1 VTSIISENTASA
13 HPSQKGD
20 AEAPSSNIQAP
31 EKFQSPN
38 LKVQGTHL
46 DIRACDSMDVGGW
59 VLELSEVVVFLRNR
73 RSGTY
78 NLEYKMGRIRLLSET
93 VASQVAAGEVVE
105 RPASVVKELIENS
118 LDAGAQKIDVIIR
131 RGGISLVRVIDD
143 GCGMDRDDA
152 LLSLERHATSKIR
165 SAADLQAVATLG
177 FRGEALPSIAS
188 VSRFRIT
195 TREAHAIAGTE
206 IIVNGGKLEIVRD
219 GGEAPGTQIEVR
231 SLFYNLPARRKFLRS
246 ENTESRNIEHQLHL
260 QAIGH
265 SQIAFSLLRDDRLL
279 FRLPAAATL
288 SDRIRDLY
296 DAELLARL
304 VEINGTALRNS
315 RIGGFIGQAGL
326 SRQTRAQQ
334 LIFVNG
340 RAIESS
346 LITAAI
352 REGYHTALMK
362 GQYPVTFLFLELDP
376 AAVDVNVHPAKREVR
391 FRDPAGVREVIVR
404 CIQQTLEGGRAEWQD
419 KFRAPVS
426 SLATIGGKAAP
437 NMTLR
442 PEVSAPEESHRELP
456 HLASPAGHRVTG
468 GATHSEAASSEI
480 VGQAQ
485 RLPAPRDQFASDALA
500 LQQHARKAAQ
510 QEFQIIGVLSKLYV
524 LMENADGLV
533 LVDQHA
539 AHERILFEELR
550 RRMEE
555 QGVPTQRLLLPQT
568 FDVAPRDAD
577 WIERNLSTLQ
587 RMGIGI
593 ESFGPDTFKIDSV
606 PGFLNVSDPAQF
618 MRKVIDDLK
627 SATNSASAM
636 RLGEE
641 MIAKTVCRHAVKAND
656 PLRYP
661 EVEKLIRDLLDCD
674 LPYCCP
680 HGRPTMIQISLAEL
694 EKKFGRKV

>member
-1 VTSIISENTASA
+1 MS
-13 HPSQKGD
+13 
-20 AEAPSSNIQAP
+20 
-31 EKFQSPN
+31 
-38 LKVQGTHL
+38 
-46 DIRACDSMDVGGW
+46 
-59 VLELSEVVVFLRNR
+59 
-73 RSGTY
+73 
-78 NLEYKMGRIRLLSET
+78 RIRLLPET

-105 RPASVVKELIENS
+105 RPASVVKELVENS
-118 LDAGAQKIDVIIR
+118 IDAGARKIDVVIR

-188 VSRFRIT
+188 VSRFRLT
-195 TREAHAIAGTE
+195 TREADAVAGTE
-206 IIVNGGKLEIVRD
+206 IVVNGGKIDVVRD

-246 ENTESRNIEHQLHL
+246 ENTESRNIEHQIHL
-260 QAIGH
+260 QAISH
-265 SQIAFSLLRDDRLL
+265 PQIGFSLLRDDHML
-279 FRLPAAATL
+279 FQLPAVVTL
-288 SDRIRDLY
+288 RDRIRDLY
-296 DAELLARL
+296 GNQLLEKL
-304 VEINGTALRNS
+304 VELATTASNKIRVT
-315 RIGGFIGQAGL
+315 GFIGQAGL

-334 LIFVNG
+334 HVFVNG
-340 RAIESS
+340 RAIESA
-346 LITAAI
+346 LLTAAI

-362 GQYPVTFLFLELDP
+362 GQYPVTFLFVQLNP

-391 FRDPAGVREVIVR
+391 FRDPNSVREAISHS
-404 CIQQTLEGGRAEWQD
+404 IQQTLERSRLAWQE
-419 KFRAPVS
+419 KFRAPPIAS
-426 SLATIGGKAAP
+426 SPVPAKPSFELRPQVAAP
-437 NMTLR
+437 Q
-442 PEVSAPEESHRELP
+442 ESHRELP
-456 HLASPAGHRVTG
+456 HLGSGAGGVTTMSGVANRGMAQVPGGMTHAPPLPGQPGDLTRDAPAREESHRV
-468 GATHSEAASSEI
+468 SC
-480 VGQAQ
+480 
-485 RLPAPRDQFASDALA
+485 P
-500 LQQHARKAAQ
+500 QQ
-510 QEFQIIGVLSKLYV
+510 FQIIGVLSKLYV

-555 QGVPTQRLLLPQT
+555 QGVPTQKLLLPQT
-568 FDVAPRDAD
+568 FDVPPRDAD
-577 WIERNLSTLQ
+577 WIEQNVAILQ

-593 ESFGPDTFKIDSV
+593 EAFGPGTFKIDSL
-606 PGFLNVSDPAQF
+606 PAFLSVSDPTQF

-627 SATNSASAM
+627 SAGNSTSPM

-641 MIAKTVCRHAVKAND
+641 MIALTVCRHAVKAND

-661 EVEKLIRDLLDCD
+661 EIEKLVRDLLDCD